1 MKHTGRLELTWTGK
15 DKALLSTGDG
25 KYDYT
30 FTDRDDP
37 RVREV
42 RLLHEIDR
50 VNGSPPEQR
59 PDGLPEP
66 TNENLLITGDAMH
79 VLDALL
85 KTPEWAKK
93 YLGQVKLAYID
104 PPFNTGQA
112 FEQYEDNIEHSIWL
126 TMLRD
131 RIRQIRP
138 LLASDGSVWVHLDH
152 VESHRCRVVLDEEF
166 GASNFVAEVA
176 WQKAVTPRNNT
187 SKMTVTQD
195 ALLVYRKSEAWQ
207 LNRLPRLALSDSRHK
222 SQDGDPTPWRDNP
235 IDAPGASTHQGMVYA
250 IQHPITGELL
260 YTKVGRCWGKEQ
272 AWFLRNMSEY
282 APYELREID
291 DVERRAKICGVTP
304 DKVRQNVKA
313 IMLAVPLEDAARQ
326 AQRRYDAGNWPTLY
340 LTKKGRGSISIK
352 AHQTDIGRIPATFWP
367 ASEVGANIEG
377 KSEIQEMFPGETPFA
392 TPKPE
397 RLLRRVVQIA
407 SRPGD
412 IVLDCFAG
420 SGTTAAVA
428 HKLGR
433 RWVTSEIVATTVA
446 KFTKPRLTKVVN
458 GEDMRGITVTQ
469 ARVMANENG
478 ADMTPDEAREFTR
491 LLGKVTKSCDDL
503 DEATLAALK
512 AITKTREES
521 TVTWHGGGG
530 FVHLAVGPSMYEVDN
545 DGGEIFLS
553 ANATNG
559 AWSQSVAAQLR
570 FTLTPDH
577 PVFCGVRGRQR
588 LAVID
593 GVADEI
599 VVRTVVEY
607 LGERE
612 RAIVVAKIILP
623 EAEAQ
628 LSEFSPGS
636 RMKKA
641 PRDLFPKRTVR

>member
-1 MKHTGRLELTWTGK
+1 MMKHTGRLELTWTGK

-30 FTDRDDP
+30 FIDRDDP

-50 VNGSPPEQR
+50 VDGSPPERR
-59 PDGLPEP
+59 PDDLPEP
-66 TNENLLITGDAMH
+66 TNDNLLITGDAMH

-85 KTPEWAKK
+85 KTPEWSGK
-93 YLGQVKLAYID
+93 YLGEVKLVYID

-131 RIRQIRP
+131 RLRQIRP
-138 LLASDGSVWVHLDH
+138 LLSPDGSVWVHLDH

-166 GASNFVAEVA
+166 GSSNFVAEVA

-195 ALLVYRKSEAWQ
+195 TLLVYRKSDAWQ

-222 SQDGDPTPWRDNP
+222 SQDGDPIPWRDNP

-250 IQHPITGELL
+250 IQHPITGDLL

-272 AWFLRNMSEY
+272 SWFLKQMSEY

-291 DVERRAKICGVTP
+291 DAEHRARICGTTP
-304 DKVRQNVKA
+304 DKVRKHVNA
-313 IMLAVPLEDAARQ
+313 IMLAVPLEEAAEQ
-326 AQRRYDAGNWPTLY
+326 AQRRYDAGDWPTLY
-340 LTKKGRGSISIK
+340 LTKKARGSISMK
-352 AHQTDIGRIPATFWP
+352 AHQTDIGRVPATFWP

-377 KSEIQEMFPGETPFA
+377 KSEIQEMFPDETPFA

-397 RLLRRVVQIA
+397 RLLQRIIKIA
-407 SRPGD
+407 TNQGD

-428 HKLGR
+428 HKMGR
-433 RWVTSEIVATTVA
+433 RWVTSEMVADTVA
-446 KFTKPRLTKVVN
+446 RFTRPRLTRVLN
-458 GEDMRGITVTQ
+458 GEDMRGITAVS
-469 ARVMANENG
+469 ARVMANSEEPS

-491 LLGKVTKSCDDL
+491 LLGKVAKCRDDL
-503 DEATLAALK
+503 DKATLAALK
-512 AITKTREES
+512 AVTNTREES
-521 TVTWHGGGG
+521 TVIWHGGGG
-530 FVHLAVGPSMYEVDN
+530 FIHLVVGPSMYEVDEE
-545 DGGEIFLS
+545 DGDVFLS
-553 ANATNG
+553 AEATNG
-559 AWSQSVAAQLR
+559 AWSQSVAAQLK
-570 FTLTPDH
+570 FALTPIH

-593 GVADEI
+593 GVADEV
-599 VVRTVVEY
+599 VVRTVFEH

-612 RAIVVAKIILP
+612 RALWW
-623 EAEAQ
+623 
-628 LSEFSPGS
+628 S
-636 RMKKA
+636 RRWYSQRRSVNWRSCRRA
-641 PRDLFPKRTVR
+641 RE